1 MLNLA
6 ILLAEYLT
14 STTLS
19 FIFVLCNYSV
29 RDNVVLGNNDS
40 FCKASKVMTN
50 SISDLI
56 EKFQPPFFDIPIN
69 KKEMHGVVKRLY
81 NLMYPMSSQ
90 LDIDSVH
97 KELCSIADILLR
109 TIALLTSEEEA
120 NDIVEKFFEE
130 LPKIQRRLTKDAHCY
145 LANDPAAKSL
155 EEVILTYPGFFALSV
170 HRIAHKFHELGVPLI
185 PRLFS
190 EYAHSKVGIDIHPG
204 AKIGKNLFLDHAT
217 GIVIGETAVVG
228 NDVKIYQG
236 VTLGALY
243 LEKKLSSIKRHP
255 TVEDNVVIYA
265 GATILGGDTV
275 IGRHSTIGGGAW
287 VTKSVIPFS
296 LVYNKIDVK
305 IKTVR
310 GFEEPIDF
318 VI

>member
-1 MLNLA
+1 MHLYTIEKVILN
-6 ILLAEYLT
+6 IY
-14 STTLS
+14 
-19 FIFVLCNYSV
+19 
-29 RDNVVLGNNDS
+29 DS
-40 FCKASKVMTN
+40 FYILRIPMT
-50 SISDLI
+50 SRITELI
-56 EKFQPPFFDIPIN
+56 NKFQPPFYNIPID
-69 KKEMHGVVKRLY
+69 KKEMEEVVERLY
-81 NLMYPMSSQ
+81 HLMFPISSQ
-90 LDIDSVH
+90 LNIESVH
-97 KELCSIADILLR
+97 SELRSIASVLLC
-109 TIALLTSEEEA
+109 TLTQLKEEKKA
-120 NDIVEKFFEE
+120 NEIVEKFFED
-130 LPKIQRRLTKDAHCY
+130 LPEIQRRLTKDAHCY

-170 HRIAHKFHELGVPLI
+170 HRIAHKLHELGVPLI

-217 GIVIGETAVVG
+217 GIVIGETTVVG

-243 LEKKLSSIKRHP
+243 LEKNLSSIKRHP

-287 VTKSVIPFS
+287 VTRSVIPFS

-305 IKTVR
+305 IKTVKD
-310 GFEEPIDF
+310 FEQPNDF

>member
-1 MLNLA
+1 
-6 ILLAEYLT
+6 
-14 STTLS
+14 
-19 FIFVLCNYSV
+19 
-29 RDNVVLGNNDS
+29 
-40 FCKASKVMTN
+40 MTER
-50 SISDLI
+50 ISSLI
-56 EKFQPPFFDIPIN
+56 NKFQPPFFDIPIDKN
-69 KKEMHGVVKRLY
+69 EMESIIEKLY
-81 NLMYPMSSQ
+81 CLMYPISSQ
-90 LDIDSVH
+90 IN
-97 KELCSIADILLR
+97 KESIHFELQSIADLLLC
-109 TIALLTSEEEA
+109 TIAQLTNEAEA
-120 NDIVEKFFEE
+120 NIIVEKFFEDFPE
-130 LPKIQRRLTKDAHCY
+130 MQRRLTKDANSY

-204 AKIGKNLFLDHAT
+204 AKIGKNLFLDHGT
-217 GIVIGETAVVG
+217 GIVIGETSVVG
-228 NDVKIYQG
+228 NNVKIYQG

-243 LEKKLSSIKRHP
+243 LEKALSSVKRHP

-287 VTKSVIPFS
+287 VTRSVIPYS
-296 LVYNKIDVK
+296 LVYNKLDVK
-305 IKTVR
+305 IKTVKD
-310 GFEEPIDF
+310 FEEPNDF

>member
-1 MLNLA
+1 MQLSLIGKL
-6 ILLAEYLT
+6 IL
-14 STTLS
+14 
-19 FIFVLCNYSV
+19 
-29 RDNVVLGNNDS
+29 G
-40 FCKASKVMTN
+40 
-50 SISDLI
+50 ISDCFYILNNNMTERISNLI
-56 EKFQPPFFDIPIN
+56 DKFQPPFFDIPID
-69 KKEMHGVVKRLY
+69 KKEMHDVVERLY
-81 NLMYPMSSQ
+81 CLMYPISSQ
-90 LDIDSVH
+90 VNIESVH
-97 KELCSIADILLR
+97 FELRSIANILLR
-109 TIALLTSEEEA
+109 TIAQLTSDEQA
-120 NDIVEKFFEE
+120 NSIVEKFFEA
-130 LPKIQRRLTKDAHCY
+130 LPEMQRRLTKDANCY

-170 HRIAHKFHELGVPLI
+170 HRIAHKLHELGVPLI

-217 GIVIGETAVVG
+217 GIVIGETTVVG
-228 NDVKIYQG
+228 NNVKIYQG

-243 LEKKLSSIKRHP
+243 LEKKLSSVKRHP

-287 VTKSVIPFS
+287 VTKSVIPYS
-296 LVYNKIDVK
+296 LVYNKVDVK
-305 IKTVR
+305 IKTVKD
-310 GFEEPIDF
+310 FEEPNDF

>member
-1 MLNLA
+1 M
-6 ILLAEYLT
+6 T
-14 STTLS
+14 SRITE
-19 FIFVLCNYSV
+19 
-29 RDNVVLGNNDS
+29 
-40 FCKASKVMTN
+40 
-50 SISDLI
+50 LI
-56 EKFQPPFFDIPIN
+56 NKFQPPFYNIPID
-69 KKEMHGVVKRLY
+69 KKEMEEVVERLY
-81 NLMYPMSSQ
+81 HLMFPISSQ
-90 LDIDSVH
+90 LNIESVH
-97 KELCSIADILLR
+97 SELRSIASVLLC
-109 TIALLTSEEEA
+109 TLTQLKEEKKA
-120 NDIVEKFFEE
+120 NEIVEKFFED
-130 LPKIQRRLTKDAHCY
+130 LPEIQRRLTKDAHCY

-170 HRIAHKFHELGVPLI
+170 HRIAHKLHELGVQLI

-217 GIVIGETAVVG
+217 GIVIGETTVVG

-243 LEKKLSSIKRHP
+243 LEKNLSSIKRHP

-287 VTKSVIPFS
+287 VTRSVIPFS

-305 IKTVR
+305 IKTVKD
-310 GFEEPIDF
+310 FEQPNDF

>member
-1 MLNLA
+1 MHLYTIEKVILN
-6 ILLAEYLT
+6 IY
-14 STTLS
+14 
-19 FIFVLCNYSV
+19 
-29 RDNVVLGNNDS
+29 DS
-40 FCKASKVMTN
+40 FYILRIPMT
-50 SISDLI
+50 SRITELI
-56 EKFQPPFFDIPIN
+56 NKFQPPFYNIPID
-69 KKEMHGVVKRLY
+69 KKEMEEVVERLY
-81 NLMYPMSSQ
+81 HLMFPISSQ
-90 LDIDSVH
+90 LNIESVH
-97 KELCSIADILLR
+97 SELRSIASVLLC
-109 TIALLTSEEEA
+109 TLTQLKEEKKA
-120 NDIVEKFFEE
+120 NEIVEKFFED
-130 LPKIQRRLTKDAHCY
+130 LPEIQRRLTKDAHCY

-170 HRIAHKFHELGVPLI
+170 HRIAHKLHELGVQLI

-217 GIVIGETAVVG
+217 GIVIGETTVVG

-243 LEKKLSSIKRHP
+243 LEKNLSSIKRHP

-287 VTKSVIPFS
+287 VTRSVIPFS

-305 IKTVR
+305 IKTVKD
-310 GFEEPIDF
+310 FEQPNDF